1 MCLALP
7 GKLIE
12 ITRGADGGAT
22 GIVNYGALKK
32 SVDLSFVPEACIN
45 QYVLVHAGFAISVL
59 DEDEAQASLD
69 AFRELDEQN
78 RTQ

>member
-12 ITRGADGGAT
+12 INQGTEGST
-22 GIVNYGALKK
+22 SGIVNYGGLKK
-32 SVDLSFVPEACIN
+32 KVDLSFVPEARLD

-59 DEDEAQASLD
+59 DEEEAQASLD
-69 AFRELDEQN
+69 AFRALDQQN
-78 RTQ
+78 SSQ